1 MAPSTA
7 RCLWAAPGARNV
19 FLAVLLFSSSAS
31 SQTIELGLARVSRDA
46 PRFDRAVNRSYY
58 LNRNDCLTEDVF
70 HFRLRLQDNA
80 GLGLTGWVTHSNADC
95 AAIAARTSGSRDCW
109 MVFFQTLP
117 AEEQLV
123 DVRVQD
129 MAIRPTDRPGTG
141 TPEGCLGAGQP
152 DSAPQRLQI
161 WFMHVVGDAQS
172 QARGEVTGLQTL
184 YDLIPPGA
192 PSAIMKGTEESLLVG
207 WSPPRDS
214 DVAGYRLYC
223 DPARGQP
230 SPTAGGAAG
239 GGSDDPQ
246 CRSSALSM
254 PAVSLLDANLC
265 GVIDSPS
272 VTEAV
277 LSGLHD
283 GQSYAVAVAAYDE
296 AGNIGAL
303 SNVVCGTPRNPHGI
317 VDIAGRGGCGCRI
330 AAARGPTSSPW
341 LCWLWGG
348 LAIASLLRRSR
359 VRRTIEQGDCVHPT
373 VSPRHD
379 RAPALCQHSR
389 YLWGNPRIVSVVR
402 RVRDAL
408 AALRGR

>member
-7 RCLWAAPGARNV
+7 CCLWAAPGARNV
-19 FLAVLLFSSSAS
+19 FLAVLFFSSSAS
-31 SQTIELGLARVSRDA
+31 SQTIELGLEGVSRDA
-46 PRFDRAVNRSYY
+46 PRFDPAVNRSYY
-58 LNRNDCLTEDVF
+58 LNRNDCLTDDVF
-70 HFRLRLQDNA
+70 HFRLRLGDNA

-95 AAIAARTSGSRDCW
+95 AAIAARTPGSRDCW

-123 DVRVQD
+123 DVRVHD

-141 TPEGCLGAGQP
+141 TPESCLGAGQP
-152 DSAPQRLQI
+152 DSAPQRLDI
-161 WFMHVVGDAQS
+161 WFMHVMGDAQS
-172 QARGEVTGLQTL
+172 QALGAVTGLQTL

-192 PSAIMKGTEESLLVG
+192 PSAVMKGTEEHLRVG
-207 WSPPRDS
+207 WSPPPDS

-230 SPTAGGAAG
+230 SPTTGGAAG

-272 VTEAV
+272 VTGAV
-277 LSGLHD
+277 LFGLND

-303 SNVVCGTPRNPHGI
+303 SNVVCGTPRSPHGI
-317 VDIAGRGGCGCRI
+317 VDIAGRGGCGCRMT
-330 AAARGPTSSPW
+330 AARGPTPSPW
-341 LCWLWGG
+341 LCWLSGG

-359 VRRTIEQGDCVHPT
+359 VRRRIERSSRVT
-373 VSPRHD
+373 AD
-379 RAPALCQHSR
+379 RAGDPDRRPSGGAGTFACTTSP
-389 YLWGNPRIVSVVR
+389 PRTCC
-402 RVRDAL
+402 
-408 AALRGR
+408 